1 MLIDT
6 HAHLTS
12 EQVEGQLGG
21 MLARAKEKGVDK
33 VLNICTDVA
42 SLEKGLSLA
51 QREPWIFNAAATTPH
66 DVEKEG
72 EHFFPFVED
81 SAKKGELAA
90 IGETGLDYHY
100 THSPKKLQQDFL
112 LRYFELAKACHLPLI
127 IHCRDAFEDLLAMI
141 DQYYAHRP
149 GVLHCFTGTLSEA
162 KHLVDRGW
170 LLSFSGIITFK
181 KSESLREVAAWAPLD
196 RIVIETDT
204 PYLAPQSHRGK
215 VNEPSFIVET
225 AQEIARLK
233 GIPLEKVAQITA
245 DNACKLFLKMR

>member
-21 MLARAKEKGVDK
+21 MLVRAKEKGVGK
-33 VLNICTDVA
+33 ILNICTDVA

-112 LRYFELAKACHLPLI
+112 IRYFELAKACHLPLI

-141 DQYYAHRP
+141 DQYYAHKP
-149 GVLHCFTGTLSEA
+149 GVLHCFTGTLPEA
-162 KHLVDRGW
+162 KQLVEPRLAALVQRDHHLQKIGKFARGCGLGSPRQDCHRDRYA
-170 LLSFSGIITFK
+170 LSCAARASG
-181 KSESLREVAAWAPLD
+181 KSQRAD
-196 RIVIETDT
+196 
-204 PYLAPQSHRGK
+204 
-215 VNEPSFIVET
+215 FIVET

>member
-12 EQVEGQLGG
+12 EQVEGQLDG
-21 MLARAKEKGVDK
+21 MLVRAKEKGVGK
-33 VLNICTDVA
+33 ILNICTDVA
-42 SLEKGLSLA
+42 SLEKGLTLA
-51 QREPWIFNAAATTPH
+51 QREPWLFNAAATTPH

-112 LRYFELAKACHLPLI
+112 IRYFELAKSCHLPLI

-141 DQYYAHRP
+141 DQYYADRP
-149 GVLHCFTGTLSEA
+149 GVLHCFTGTLQEA
-162 KHLVDRGW
+162 KQLVNRGW
-170 LLSFSGIITFK
+170 LISFSGIITFK

-204 PYLAPQSHRGK
+204 PYLAPQGHRGK
-215 VNEPSFIVET
+215 VNEPSFIIET

>member
-21 MLARAKEKGVDK
+21 MLVRAKEKGVGK
-33 VLNICTDVA
+33 ILNICTDVA

-112 LRYFELAKACHLPLI
+112 IRYFELAKACHLPLI

-141 DQYYAHRP
+141 DQYYAHKP
-149 GVLHCFTGTLSEA
+149 GVLHCFTGTLPEA
-162 KHLVDRGW
+162 KQLVDRGW

-204 PYLAPQSHRGK
+204 PYLAPQGHRGK